1 MEKTKNDEIL
11 LLKEEI
17 KEINEEFSNKI
28 RNLEEKASSPNKE
41 PPKTNNFPTNSK
53 LTRKESMYNYV
64 ELREKYISEIDQL
77 KDEIENYKKEHAIW
91 QARANSKVLL
101 DNNEL
106 KSQITHNSSIM
117 TESNASPIEKN
128 KIETFVFKE
137 KERKSRI
144 SSFFSKAALDK
155 MVQEIQSSEL
165 MRKKTNLFSEK
176 AIVDFKKTNEI
187 LTIENKRLTELVERV
202 KSETNKNK
210 EFIINN
216 IQELEKKHKQQI
228 QNLNELHEKKV
239 IHFLLFFFI
248 FF

>member
-1 MEKTKNDEIL
+1 M
-11 LLKEEI
+11 
-17 KEINEEFSNKI
+17 
-28 RNLEEKASSPNKE
+28 
-41 PPKTNNFPTNSK
+41 SK
-53 LTRKESMYNYV
+53 YV

-77 KDEIENYKKEHAIW
+77 KDEIENFKKEHAIW
-91 QARANSKVLL
+91 QARANSKVFL

-117 TESNASPIEKN
+117 TESNASPLEKN
-128 KIETFVFKE
+128 KIEAFIFKE

-144 SSFFSKAALDK
+144 SSFFSKATLDK

-187 LTIENKRLTELVERV
+187 LTAENKRLTELVERV

-216 IQELEKKHKQQI
+216 IQGLEKKHKEQI
-228 QNLNELHEKKV
+228 QNLDELHRKQV
-239 IHFLLFFFI
+239 INYIFVIILVFFI
-248 FF
+248 IFLCLNKC